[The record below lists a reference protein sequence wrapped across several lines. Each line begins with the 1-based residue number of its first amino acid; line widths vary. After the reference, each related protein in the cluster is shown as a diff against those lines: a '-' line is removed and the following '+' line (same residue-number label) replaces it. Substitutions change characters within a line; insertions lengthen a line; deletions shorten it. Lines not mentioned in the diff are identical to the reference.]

1 MPNSAN
7 QELLDRAI
15 LHAVFLERLK
25 ASEVNEILRILT
37 EARRDLLEQIQRR
50 ISNIA
55 ARGYDTSVRTSRRL
69 KFLAVAI
76 DKILIEGY
84 QLVEDK
90 LLLDLKEIA
99 LAEAKFQVKV
109 LAAVTPIKFAYE
121 IPGAPLLESIA
132 TTRPMIGQLLSGY
145 LKNLRVTS
153 TAKVMQDIQTGLV
166 LGETIPQISR
176 RVQSTLSLRAKQAS
190 TIARTAVNHVTT
202 HARELTWVQNSD
214 IVKAVLWV
222 STLDARTSDI
232 CIALD
237 GKVFP
242 VGEGIRPPAHL
253 NCRSTTVPVL
263 KSWKELGINLKEA
276 PPGTRASMNG
286 QVPEKL
292 NYRDWLKSQ
301 SVAIQDQVLGKRKGV
316 LFRAGKL
323 KFDKPIYSGR
333 PMTLEE
339 LGVIEQI

>member
-1 MPNSAN
+1 MPNSSN

-25 ASEVNEILRILT
+25 AGEVNEILRILT

-50 ISNIA
+50 IENIA

-69 KFLAVAI
+69 KFLAI
-76 DKILIEGY
+76 SLDKILKEGY

-90 LLLDLKEIA
+90 LLKDLEAIA

-109 LAAVTPIKFAYE
+109 LAAVTPIQFAYE
-121 IPGAPLLESIA
+121 VPGAPLLQSIA
-132 TTRPMIGQLLSGY
+132 TTRPMSGQLLSEY
-145 LKNLRVTS
+145 LKNLRITS
-153 TAKVMQDIQTGLV
+153 TSKIMQDIQTGLV

-176 RVQSTLSLRAKQAS
+176 RVQNSLSLKSKQAS

-202 HARELTWVQNSD
+202 HARELTWVANSD
-214 IVKAVLWV
+214 IVKAVQWV

-237 GKVFP
+237 GSIFP

-263 KSWKELGINLKEA
+263 RSWKELGIDLKEA

-292 NYRDWLKSQ
+292 NYRDWLKKQ
-301 SVAIQDQVLGKRKGV
+301 SVAIQNKVLGERKGV

-323 KFDKPIYSGR
+323 KFDQPIYNGR
-333 PMTLEE
+333 PMTLKE
-339 LGVIEQI
+339 LGVIEDI